1 MNIIHIKRESII
13 RDNNTA
19 QRELSNILQ
28 VLNTASTTELNIKV
42 PLHGDLDLALL
53 SERKFNNIKTIFF
66 GEGEITNLY
75 NIPDG
80 VNKLVCAKNLLVELD
95 NLPSSLIH
103 LDCDHNYLT
112 SFNFS
117 KLTMLEE
124 FHCNDNKIEE
134 FKNIPKSI
142 VSLYC
147 NQNKLKH
154 LDLKHLSKLKFLH
167 ISNNPLIIVE
177 NLPETIHEFV
187 SENNPIDMEIIE
199 NEYKNEETD
208 NKMKKQ
214 IEKKIDYIEAL
225 DKFFSLKQKYE
236 KELLRNK
243 RKEFK
248 KYLNKKIGSKKAALV
263 KPKCINCRRPVGTIF
278 SSSISGY
285 SAICGDTNQPCQ
297 LNIKLLRSSN
307 NTIENIVMIFKENV
321 DEIKTKIIIQKL
333 DTLFSYISESDS
345 AALFSKKIKEY
356 NEDSKLLSDN
366 LTLYNDLHN
375 NSHKMEMIQ
384 KKNEK
389 IHEINKKIRMAINEY
404 KNTEYKQT
412 LRNAVEL
419 YIHDLMPEID
429 NLRRLKYDINEII
442 VDDDNNE
449 VLFQRE
455 VGISKIEHIYGEQPV
470 VSKFKMN

>member
-1 MNIIHIKRESII
+1 MNIIHIKRESTI

-19 QRELSNILQ
+19 QREFSNILQ
-28 VLNTASTTELNIKV
+28 NLNTSITELNIKV
-42 PLHGDLDLALL
+42 PLHGDLDLTLL
-53 SERKFNNIKTIFF
+53 SERNFDNIKTIVF

-75 NIPDG
+75 HVPDG
-80 VNKLVCAKNLLVELD
+80 VNKLICAKNLLVELD
-95 NLPSSLIH
+95 NLPSSLIY

-147 NQNKLKH
+147 SQNKLKH
-154 LDLKHLSKLKFLH
+154 LDLRHLSKLKFLH
-167 ISNNPLIIVE
+167 VSNNPLIIVE

-208 NKMKKQ
+208 KKIKKQ
-214 IEKKIDYIEAL
+214 IEKKIDYIEAV
-225 DKFFSLKQKYE
+225 DKFFELKQKYE

-248 KYLNKKIGSKKAALV
+248 KYLNKKIGSKKAALI
-263 KPKCINCRRPVGTIF
+263 KPKCINCHRPVGTIF
-278 SSSISGY
+278 SSSVSGY

-307 NTIENIVMIFKENV
+307 STIENIVMIFKENV
-321 DEIKTKIIIQKL
+321 DEIKTEIIKQKL

-345 AALFSKKIKEY
+345 AVLFSKKIKEY

-366 LTLYNDLHN
+366 LILYNDLHN

-442 VDDDNNE
+442 VDDDNNQ

-455 VGISKIEHIYGEQPV
+455 VGISKIEHIYGEPPV

>member
-1 MNIIHIKRESII
+1 
-13 RDNNTA
+13 
-19 QRELSNILQ
+19 
-28 VLNTASTTELNIKV
+28 
-42 PLHGDLDLALL
+42 
-53 SERKFNNIKTIFF
+53 
-66 GEGEITNLY
+66 
-75 NIPDG
+75 
-80 VNKLVCAKNLLVELD
+80 
-95 NLPSSLIH
+95 
-103 LDCDHNYLT
+103 
-112 SFNFS
+112 
-117 KLTMLEE
+117 
-124 FHCNDNKIEE
+124 
-134 FKNIPKSI
+134 
-142 VSLYC
+142 
-147 NQNKLKH
+147 
-154 LDLKHLSKLKFLH
+154 
-167 ISNNPLIIVE
+167 
-177 NLPETIHEFV
+177 
-187 SENNPIDMEIIE
+187 
-199 NEYKNEETD
+199 
-208 NKMKKQ
+208 
-214 IEKKIDYIEAL
+214 
-225 DKFFSLKQKYE
+225 
-236 KELLRNK
+236 
-243 RKEFK
+243 
-248 KYLNKKIGSKKAALV
+248 
-263 KPKCINCRRPVGTIF
+263 
-278 SSSISGY
+278 
-285 SAICGDTNQPCQ
+285 
-297 LNIKLLRSSN
+297 
-307 NTIENIVMIFKENV
+307 
-321 DEIKTKIIIQKL
+321 L